1 MQNHG
6 VDIQPNTTAA
16 FDSMS
21 MKNELAIPTEIWE
34 AAQQLAGKLGLS
46 ANELFA
52 TALSDFVRRYGE
64 VDITA
69 ELDKLY
75 ADTDSAIDPVL
86 GAMQLK
92 SLPKEKW

>member
-1 MQNHG
+1 MQT
-6 VDIQPNTTAA
+6 NTTTAL
-16 FDSMS
+16 DSIS
-21 MKNELAIPTEIWE
+21 MKNELAIPADIWE

-69 ELDKLY
+69 ELDKIY
-75 ADTDSAIDPVL
+75 SDTGSTLDPIL

>member
-1 MQNHG
+1 MQT
-6 VDIQPNTTAA
+6 NTTAA

-21 MKNELAIPTEIWE
+21 MKNELAIPTEIGE

-69 ELDKLY
+69 ELDKIY
-75 ADTDSAIDPVL
+75 SDTGSALDPVL

-92 SLPKEKW
+92 SLPKEEW